1 MTINNAGCEFN
12 AATASDKQFKF
23 ASDTD
28 TVNNTINII
37 THKKL
42 LSSWAIWIQH
52 EEVYDLPPKTKPR
65 IGAIELKPQTLMLY
79 VVQRIVI
86 GAASNNTGTNRN
98 LQRISRTGVNGNT
111 PFHSGISET
120 STPDSIDNS
129 GTRVKRINRTF
140 TQYPSGISR
149 TSADQPACG
158 LWSPRIGN
166 IWQSTSPNLRKYDE
180 LNAAIDGKF
189 SNNPIAPTI
198 LTQVLSDKLSDSS
211 SRDIYARY
219 GVHLATD
226 PVNTVA
232 PQSVYHGLSDVYA
245 LNKGS
250 VILISATII
259 IRSPDV
265 TYWRA
270 VDHDERQSEVFGDAV
285 ENNQTIVNKTIKLIL
300 KFGWKVLNFNLSVKI
315 LKDVNHLWTQ
325 LLSVRK
331 YQTQKIQQQTLQ
343 HVIEKCEKSTY
354 QRTWSQNQIIQAY
367 CRANLIFLT
376 AAIIKVKDVIK
387 IRRTE
392 NSRNRIPS
400 NYAQN

>member
-149 TSADQPACG
+149 TSAAPPDGG
-158 LWSPRIGN
+158 LWGPRIGN
-166 IWQSTSPNLRKYDE
+166 IWQSTSPKIRNSNE
-180 LNAAIDGKF
+180 SNADVDARF
-189 SNNPIAPTI
+189 SNIRLCHPLSLKYSVTNCLIVSAGISMPGTRVCTGVASLVLAVTSGNGACFTERMLSFANFDIAG
-198 LTQVLSDKLSDSS
+198 DSS
-211 SRDIYARY
+211 IMQRR
-219 GVHLATD
+219 
-226 PVNTVA
+226 N
-232 PQSVYHGLSDVYA
+232 QFSV
-245 LNKGS
+245 
-250 VILISATII
+250 
-259 IRSPDV
+259 
-265 TYWRA
+265 W
-270 VDHDERQSEVFGDAV
+270 
-285 ENNQTIVNKTIKLIL
+285 
-300 KFGWKVLNFNLSVKI
+300 
-315 LKDVNHLWTQ
+315 
-325 LLSVRK
+325 
-331 YQTQKIQQQTLQ
+331 
-343 HVIEKCEKSTY
+343 
-354 QRTWSQNQIIQAY
+354 
-367 CRANLIFLT
+367 
-376 AAIIKVKDVIK
+376 
-387 IRRTE
+387 
-392 NSRNRIPS
+392 
-400 NYAQN
+400 